1 MFNVEW
7 FDKISIKK
15 DGNCMFR
22 SLSVFVNNELTQCRR
37 KKNGIPINKDIIIK
51 EDEISKS
58 LRLMVI
64 TYMDIHKKKFNSSLQ
79 YDDAFY
85 DSIEERIEK
94 MRNDG
99 EYGGN
104 LELYIMTKIFKIQIN
119 VFVKN
124 RNGFNLI
131 SKIGKDS
138 SIICNLFYD
147 NCHYELFILK
157 NDYNKCF
164 NKSLKNW
171 NKENPNVN
179 FEEIVTSDHS
189 DSDYEVI

>member
-79 YDDAFY
+79 YDDSFY
-85 DSIEERIEK
+85 ASIEERIEK